1 MNGIRRNPTLGQ
13 RTRDDFENLST
24 ILQHLNRMLSIIKFG
39 PIKRI
44 GLFLRG
50 KTPQA
55 HTLEWFLRYFNM
67 LSYHRMQH
75 EAPITVKNISD
86 LLFKSKLR
94 KKTIGTA
101 IDKVEKILQGYQN
114 QRKL

>member
-1 MNGIRRNPTLGQ
+1 MNVHLEHCVLGGFLKML
-13 RTRDDFENLST
+13 TMECLTVLTACLT
-24 ILQHLNRMLSIIKFG
+24 ISVNRMLSIIKFG

-67 LSYHRMQH
+67 LSYHSADCQAMEQKTW
-75 EAPITVKNISD
+75 EDPLNVCCD
-86 LLFKSKLR
+86 LF
-94 KKTIGTA
+94 
-101 IDKVEKILQGYQN
+101 
-114 QRKL
+114 

>member
-1 MNGIRRNPTLGQ
+1 MLTMECLTVLTACLTISALGQ

-67 LSYHRMQH
+67 LSYH
-75 EAPITVKNISD
+75 
-86 LLFKSKLR
+86 SK
-94 KKTIGTA
+94 
-101 IDKVEKILQGYQN
+101 
-114 QRKL
+114 

>member
-1 MNGIRRNPTLGQ
+1 MH
-13 RTRDDFENLST
+13 ST
-24 ILQHLNRMLSIIKFG
+24 DLIFFYTSTVNRMLSIIKFG

-67 LSYHRMQH
+67 LSYH
-75 EAPITVKNISD
+75 I
-86 LLFKSKLR
+86 
-94 KKTIGTA
+94 
-101 IDKVEKILQGYQN
+101 QGYQN